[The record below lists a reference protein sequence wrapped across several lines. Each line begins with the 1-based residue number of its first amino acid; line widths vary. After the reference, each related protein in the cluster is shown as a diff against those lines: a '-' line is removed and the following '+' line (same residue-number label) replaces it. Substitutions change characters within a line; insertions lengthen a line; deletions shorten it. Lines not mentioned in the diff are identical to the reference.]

1 MLGLTILTVSRAIVT
16 AYREVEAH
24 IDQTSGLDK
33 TYRRN
38 AVLAF
43 LEFRFTVSKMEP
55 FTGPFRFVHG
65 NPIVGEALDGHA
77 FALCRYLY
85 QYGHNTSAFDDIK
98 GYVVMLDVW
107 DQMSFITAVPHF
119 LKHLVG
125 TVYLGGEYRKG
136 ERRIRDQYPG
146 GQEMPLPKAGPV
158 SFILPYIFMIKL
170 SLHITKAY

>member
-1 MLGLTILTVSRAIVT
+1 M
-16 AYREVEAH
+16 EAH

-43 LEFRFTVSKMEP
+43 LEFRFNISKLEP
-55 FTGPFRFVHG
+55 FTGPFRFVHD
-65 NPIVGEALDGHA
+65 NPTVGKALDGRA

-85 QYGHNTSAFDDIK
+85 QYGHNTLAFDDIK
-98 GYVVMLDVW
+98 AYVEMLDVW
-107 DQMSFITAVPHF
+107 DQMPFLTAAQHF

-125 TVYLGGEYRKG
+125 TIYSGGEYRKN
-136 ERRIRDQYPG
+136 ESHVRDRYSG

-158 SFILPYIFMIKL
+158 SFIAPNIVIMDLH
-170 SLHITKAY
+170 LHITKVY

>member
-1 MLGLTILTVSRAIVT
+1 M
-16 AYREVEAH
+16 
-24 IDQTSGLDK
+24 SGLDK

-38 AVLAF
+38 AVLAY
-43 LEFRFTVSKMEP
+43 LEFRFNVSKIEP

-65 NPIVGEALDGHA
+65 NPIAREALDGRA

-98 GYVVMLDVW
+98 AYVVMLDVC
-107 DQMSFITAVPHF
+107 DQKPFITAVPHF

-136 ERRIRDQYPG
+136 ESHLRNKYSG
-146 GQEMPLPKAGPV
+146 GLEMPLPKAGPV
-158 SFILPYIFMIKL
+158 SFIPPSILTINL
-170 SLHITKAY
+170 RLHIISAS

>member
-1 MLGLTILTVSRAIVT
+1 L
-16 AYREVEAH
+16 EAH
-24 IDQTSGLDK
+24 IDQMSGLDK

-43 LEFRFTVSKMEP
+43 LEFRFSVSTMEP

-65 NPIVGEALDGHA
+65 NPTVGEALDGRA

-85 QYGHNTSAFDDIK
+85 QYGNNASAFDDIK
-98 GYVVMLDVW
+98 AYVVMLDVR
-107 DQMSFITAVPHF
+107 DQMPFITAVPHF

-125 TVYLGGEYRKG
+125 AVYLGGEYRKG
-136 ERRIRDQYPG
+136 ESQIRDRYPG

-158 SFILPYIFMIKL
+158 SFIPPDIAMNDLHM
-170 SLHITKAY
+170 HITKAY

>member
-1 MLGLTILTVSRAIVT
+1 M
-16 AYREVEAH
+16 
-24 IDQTSGLDK
+24 SGLDK

-43 LEFRFTVSKMEP
+43 LEFRFSVSNLEP

-65 NPIVGEALDGHA
+65 NPTVEEALDGRA

-98 GYVVMLDVW
+98 AYVVMLDVR
-107 DQMSFITAVPHF
+107 DQMPFIRAVPHF

-125 TVYLGGEYRKG
+125 TVYLGGEYRKD
-136 ERRIRDQYPG
+136 ESHIRNRYPG
-146 GQEMPLPKAGPV
+146 GEKMPLPKAGPV
-158 SFILPYIFMIKL
+158 SFSPPNIVINILH
-170 SLHITKAY
+170 LHTTKACY

>member
-1 MLGLTILTVSRAIVT
+1 M
-16 AYREVEAH
+16 EAH
-24 IDQTSGLDK
+24 IDQMSGLDK

-43 LEFRFTVSKMEP
+43 LEFRFNVSTILP

-65 NPIVGEALDGHA
+65 NPTVGEALDGRA

-98 GYVVMLDVW
+98 AYVEMLDVR
-107 DQMSFITAVPHF
+107 DQMCFIRAVPHF

-125 TVYLGGEYRKG
+125 TVYLGGEYRKD
-136 ERRIRDQYPG
+136 ESSIRDRYPG
-146 GQEMPLPKAGPV
+146 GEEMPLPKAGPV
-158 SFILPYIFMIKL
+158 SSIPRDIIIIIYTCTSKKPTINPAL
-170 SLHITKAY
+170 SPPPSSALTKQ